1 MKLFIKLLS
10 SISLSEFILIVQT
23 TILFLEYRL
32 KIIDRKRKTP
42 STLAKILGVYLSTT
56 SRVRGSE

>member
-32 KIIDRKRKTP
+32 KIIDRKRKNAVN
-42 STLAKILGVYLSTT
+42 SRKDYRRLSVHHFP
-56 SRVRGSE
+56 RKR

>member
-23 TILFLEYRL
+23 TILFLEYKL
-32 KIIDRKRKTP
+32 KIIDRKRKNAVN
-42 STLAKILGVYLSTT
+42 SRKDSRRLSVHHFP
-56 SRVRGSE
+56 RKR

>member
-32 KIIDRKRKTP
+32 KIIDRKRKNAVTYRKD
-42 STLAKILGVYLSTT
+42 SRRLSVHHFP
-56 SRVRGSE
+56 RKR

>member
-23 TILFLEYRL
+23 AILFLEYRL

-42 STLAKILGVYLSTT
+42 HSLTKTGVYLSTT
-56 SRVRGSE
+56 SLVRGSE

>member
-32 KIIDRKRKTP
+32 KIIDRKRKN
-42 STLAKILGVYLSTT
+42 AALSHKDRRL
-56 SRVRGSE
+56 SVRHFPRKR